1 MGSLIGKMIVIGLAA
16 SVSPVSIMVLIS
28 IMLTKNPLKNALSFL
43 LGFTLVLIAYGV
55 IGDLIFRSA
64 KPNNGHLG
72 GYLDIVLGVLCLL
85 AIILVVMR
93 SKKPKAEKTGGS
105 FGAGKAFGVGAATM
119 AVNTSTIIIYIA
131 GVHEV
136 ARAKVGTVS
145 SLVAMLVLLFF
156 TLLTMFI
163 PITIYMLFPKKASAL
178 LEKLRGWLVKHNTLI
193 ATGILVLF
201 GVYLLVKG
209 IMEVLK

>member
-1 MGSLIGKMIVIGLAA
+1 MGSLIPKMILIGLAA

-43 LGFTLVLIAYGV
+43 LGFILVLIAYGV

-64 KPNNGHLG
+64 KPNKGHVG
-72 GYLDIVLGVLCLL
+72 GYIDIALGVLCLL
-85 AIILVVMR
+85 AIILVFFR

-105 FGAGKAFGVGAATM
+105 FGAGKALGIGAATM
-119 AVNTSTIIIYIA
+119 AINTSTIIIYIA

-136 ARAKVGTVS
+136 AMAKVGTVGS
-145 SLVAMLVLLFF
+145 IVLLLVLSFF
-156 TLLTMFI
+156 TLLTLFV
-163 PITIYMLFPKKASAL
+163 PITVYVLFPKKASAL
-178 LEKLRGWLVKHNTLI
+178 LEKLRGWLVKHNTVI
-193 ATGILVLF
+193 ASGILVLF

-209 IMEVLK
+209 IMEVMK